1 MVRRTPAIIGC
12 IFTALCDAIVATL
25 LFGHCNQIYHRFS
38 TATAQFSI
46 LDSTFELWWFGLV
59 RCFVLL
65 GLTLAVLRHPL
76 EAITRIQKLE
86 EGAVCFLILMGI
98 YDLVKLLILSD
109 DSLKLYDKWFW
120 AQFSWCL
127 MGCVLFYIH
136 YCALGKIKLLT
147 NGVLLQNDYVRI
159 NDDENDTEE
168 RKPLLSSSS
177 SSKRKSA
184 SNDSDDDDNE
194 DSDDESSEARSIA
207 EKRATVLRLFSYS
220 KPDLGYIM
228 GAFIFLV
235 IAAVGEIFIPY
246 YTGQVVD
253 GIVIDKSKARFTQA
267 IIYVVVISTGSAI
280 ASGLRGGLFSVAMAR
295 LNVRIR
301 NLLFSSIIDQEIG
314 FFDSVKTGDIT
325 SRLTSDT
332 TVMSDTVTLN
342 INIFLRSLIQ
352 AVGVIVFM
360 VKLSWRM
367 SILSIIVLPLVFGVS
382 KVYGKYYKRLS
393 KQVQN
398 RLAKANEVAEEAF
411 TSMRTVRSF
420 ANESYEKSRYYSN
433 LMRMYKVK
441 KKQAVFYAGYVWT
454 NKLFE
459 LILTASV
466 LYYGGHLV
474 VNAKLS
480 GGNLVS
486 FILYQLQLGECI
498 DSIGN
503 VYTGLMQ
510 AVGASQKVFE
520 YMDRVPKIIN
530 NGTLAPHFVQGRIEF
545 RDVTFAY
552 PTRNDTPILKNVSFS
567 VAPGEVVAIVGPSGS
582 GKTSCINLLEHFY
595 EACTGSVLLDS
606 QPIQSYDHTYLH
618 TKVALVGQ
626 EPVLYA
632 RSLKDNIRC
641 GLSEEH
647 YEMERVIRAAGLANA
662 HQFIME
668 MKKGYDT
675 QAGEK
680 GLQLSGGQKQR
691 VAIAR
696 ALIRNPA
703 ILLLDE
709 ATSALDSESEHIVQQ
724 AIYKNLQGK
733 TVIIIAHRLSTVEK
747 ADRIIVIEKG
757 RLVEQGSHSELL
769 SRKGLYAKLVKR
781 QLKETRSS

>member
-1 MVRRTPAIIGC
+1 MVRRMPVIIGC
-12 IFTALCDAIVATL
+12 ALTALCDATVATV
-25 LFGHCNQIYHRFS
+25 LFGRGNQIYDRFS
-38 TATAQFSI
+38 TATAQFSV
-46 LDSTFELWWFGLV
+46 LDSTFELWCFG
-59 RCFVLL
+59 VLRACVL
-65 GLTLAVLRHPL
+65 FGLTLAVIRHPV
-76 EAITRIQKLE
+76 EAITRIKKVE
-86 EGAVCFLILMGI
+86 EGAICFPLVMGI
-98 YDLVKLLILSD
+98 YDLVKLLLISD
-109 DSLKLYDKWFW
+109 DSARLYDKWFW

-127 MGCVLFYIH
+127 MGCCLFHIH
-136 YCALGKIKLLT
+136 YYALGKITL
-147 NGVLLQNDYVRI
+147 VLDGELFQNDYVRI
-159 NDDENDTEE
+159 NDGESDTEE
-168 RKPLLSSSS
+168 RKPLLSSTTARQKPTSI
-177 SSKRKSA
+177 
-184 SNDSDDDDNE
+184 DDDDDE
-194 DSDDESSEARSIA
+194 DSDDESSEDRSVA
-207 EKRATVLRLFSYS
+207 EKRATIFRLFSYS
-220 KPDLGYIM
+220 KPDISYIM
-228 GAFIFLV
+228 GAFFFLV

-253 GIVIDKSKARFTQA
+253 GIVIDKSKAKFTQA
-267 IIYVVVISTGSAI
+267 IIYVVVISAGSAI
-280 ASGLRGGLFSVAMAR
+280 ASGLRGGLFTIAMAR

-301 NLLFSSIIDQEIG
+301 DLLFSSIVDQEIG

-342 INIFLRSLIQ
+342 LNIFLRSTIQ

-360 VKLSWRM
+360 AKLSWRM
-367 SILSIIVLPLVFGVS
+367 SILSLIVLPLVFGVS

-398 RLAKANEVAEEAF
+398 RLAKANEVAEETF

-420 ANESYEKSRYYSN
+420 ANESSEKARYYAH
-433 LMRMYKVK
+433 LFRMYKVK
-441 KKQAVFYAGYVWT
+441 KKQAMFYAGYVWT

-459 LILTASV
+459 LMLTASV

-474 VNAKLS
+474 ISAKLS

-486 FILYQLQLGECI
+486 FVLYQMQLGECL

-510 AVGASQKVFE
+510 AAGASQKVFE
-520 YMDRVPKIIN
+520 YMDRTPNILN
-530 NGTLAPHFVQGRIEF
+530 NGTVAPHCVHGRIEF
-545 RDVTFAY
+545 KDVTFAY
-552 PTRNDTPILKNVSFS
+552 PSRNDTPILKNVSFS
-567 VAPGEVVAIVGPSGS
+567 VAPGEVVALVGPSGS
-582 GKTSCINLLEHFY
+582 GKTSCINLMEHFY
-595 EACTGSVLLDS
+595 ETCTGSVLLDGH
-606 QPIQSYDHTYLH
+606 PIQSYDHTYLH

-641 GLSEEH
+641 GLPEEH
-647 YEMERVIRAAGLANA
+647 YGMERVIRAANLANA
-662 HQFIME
+662 HHFIME
-668 MKKGYDT
+668 MKKEYDT

-691 VAIAR
+691 IAIAR

-709 ATSALDSESEHIVQQ
+709 ATSALDAESEHVVQQ

-757 RLVEQGSHSELL
+757 QVVEQGSHSELL
-769 SRKGLYAKLVKR
+769 SRKGLYTKLVKR
-781 QLKETRSS
+781 QLKDTNSS

>member
-1 MVRRTPAIIGC
+1 MVRRTPVVIGC
-12 IFTALCDAIVATL
+12 VVSALGDAVVTTL
-25 LFGHCNQIYHRFS
+25 LFGHGDEILDRFS

-46 LDSTFELWWFGLV
+46 LDSTFELWWFGML
-59 RCFVLL
+59 RACVLF
-65 GLTLAVLRHPL
+65 GLTMAVIRHPL
-76 EAITRIQKLE
+76 EAITRIQKLG
-86 EGAVCFLILMGI
+86 EGAVCFPLLMGI
-98 YDLVKLLILSD
+98 YDLIKLLMLSD
-109 DSLKLYDKWFW
+109 VPSRLYDKWLW
-120 AQFSWCL
+120 AQFAWC
-127 MGCVLFYIH
+127 MIGCLLFHILYSALSRITLVLDGTFLH
-136 YCALGKIKLLT
+136 
-147 NGVLLQNDYVRI
+147 NDNVCI
-159 NDDENDTEE
+159 NDGDTEE
-168 RKPLLSSSS
+168 RRHLLSSSTS
-177 SSKRKSA
+177 RRKSGC
-184 SNDSDDDDNE
+184 NDNDDDDDE
-194 DSDDESSEARSIA
+194 DSDDESSKARSIA
-207 EKRATVLRLFSYS
+207 EKRATIFRLFSYS
-220 KPDLGYIM
+220 KPDLGYIA

-253 GIVIDKSKARFTQA
+253 GIVIDKSKTRFTQA
-267 IIYVVVISTGSAI
+267 IIYVIVISAGSAI

-301 NLLFSSIIDQEIG
+301 DLLFSSIIDQEIG

-342 INIFLRSLIQ
+342 INIFLRSVIQ
-352 AVGVIVFM
+352 AVGMVVFM

-367 SILSIIVLPLVFGVS
+367 SILSLIVIPLVFGVS

-420 ANESYEKSRYYSN
+420 ANENSEKARYYSH
-433 LMRMYKVK
+433 LLRMYKIK

-459 LILTASV
+459 LMLTASV

-474 VNAKLS
+474 VSGKLS

-486 FILYQLQLGECI
+486 FILYQMQLGECF
-498 DSIGN
+498 DNIGN

-510 AVGASQKVFE
+510 AVGASEKVFE
-520 YMDRVPKIIN
+520 YIDRVPKILN
-530 NGTLAPHFVQGRIEF
+530 NGTLAPHCVQGRIEF
-545 RDVTFAY
+545 KDVTFAY

-567 VAPGEVVAIVGPSGS
+567 VAPGEVVALVGPSGS
-582 GKTSCINLLEHFY
+582 GKTSCINLMEHFY
-595 EACTGSVLLDS
+595 ETCAGSVLLDS
-606 QPIQSYDHTYLH
+606 HPIQSYDHAYLH

-641 GLSEEH
+641 GLLEEN
-647 YEMERVIRAAGLANA
+647 YGMERVIRAAGLANA
-662 HQFIME
+662 HQFIIE

-691 VAIAR
+691 IAIAR

-709 ATSALDSESEHIVQQ
+709 ATSALDSESEHVVQQ

-747 ADRIIVIEKG
+747 ADRIIVIDKG
-757 RLVEQGSHSELL
+757 QVVEQGSHSELL

-781 QLKETRSS
+781 QLKETNSS